1 MTDTYYFNLYSHHK
15 SLFFYVKELEYMVKL
30 NKIESGNMINLS
42 QCRKYADKIDD
53 AAAEVK
59 SLINIYE
66 DACYYIKKNK
76 SNDSAEYAAQLAHE
90 VAKLRNIKSDLN
102 SISAKIREKAN
113 QIYHEEIAEQKRKE
127 AAAATNRI

>member
-1 MTDTYYFNLYSHHK
+1 
-15 SLFFYVKELEYMVKL
+15 MVKL

-90 VAKLRNIKSDLN
+90 VSKLRNIKSDLN

-113 QIYHEEIAEQKRKE
+113 QIYHEEIAEQKRQE